1 MVTDQH
7 VEGSGLPSPIMSK
20 ETEYLVFREIQ
31 AEIIDCR
38 V

>member
-1 MVTDQH
+1 MTDQH
-7 VEGSGLPSPIMSK
+7 VKSSGLTSTIMSK

-31 AEIIDCR
+31 AEIIDSR